1 MRYTETTLFSGQ
13 NITYDTPQRNVL
25 HHVNLTLERNKITT
39 LIGPNGSGKTTLAKI
54 ILGLTTATHGDIYRK
69 AGIAIGYMPQKFAI
83 EPVLPLTVKRFLTLR
98 PNGYKHSAS
107 ENLETISKEV
117 GISHI
122 LAQQM
127 YHCSGGEV
135 QRILLAR
142 SLMGNPDLLVL
153 DEPVQGLDIRGQNE
167 FYRLIQ
173 RIRTSRGCG
182 VLMISHDLHM
192 VMANT
197 DHVICMNHHICCEGT
212 PQDVSKH
219 PEYIALFSKEGIENM
234 GLYTHHHDHEHGVAG
249 EVKE

>member
-1 MRYTETTLFSGQ
+1 MYPPTTLFLGKNISYDTAHRSLLQ
-13 NITYDTPQRNVL
+13 HVNIT
-25 HHVNLTLERNKITT
+25 LEHQKITT

-54 ILGLTTATHGDIYRK
+54 ILGLIPATAGQVYRK
-69 AGIAIGYMPQKFAI
+69 PGIAIGYMPQKFTI
-83 EPVLPLTVKRFLTLR
+83 EPVLPLTVERFLTLR
-98 PNGYKHSAS
+98 PNGYKGNAA
-107 ENLETISKEV
+107 ENIEGVSREV
-117 GISHI
+117 GITHI
-122 LAQQM
+122 LKQQM
-127 YHCSGGEV
+127 HHCSGGEL

-142 SLMGNPDLLVL
+142 SLMGRPDLLVL

-167 FYRLIQ
+167 FYQLIQ

-212 PQDVSKH
+212 PQAVSQH

-234 GLYTHHHDHEHGVAG
+234 GLYTHHHDHEHDVAG
-249 EVKE
+249 DVKRS